1 MALPLRAMADGSV
14 LLTLHVQPGASRTE
28 LAGMHGD
35 ALKLRVHAP
44 PLDGRANAEV
54 LKFLA
59 TRLDVAVS
67 RLAIQQGESGRRKV
81 VRLPAECADRVARLE
96 TPT

>member
-1 MALPLRAMADGSV
+1 MNLPTRTASDGSV

-59 TRLDVAVS
+59 ARLDIAVS
-67 RLAIQQGESGRRKV
+67 RLSIAQGESARRKV
-81 VRLPAECADRVARLE
+81 VRLPGECAARIRLLE